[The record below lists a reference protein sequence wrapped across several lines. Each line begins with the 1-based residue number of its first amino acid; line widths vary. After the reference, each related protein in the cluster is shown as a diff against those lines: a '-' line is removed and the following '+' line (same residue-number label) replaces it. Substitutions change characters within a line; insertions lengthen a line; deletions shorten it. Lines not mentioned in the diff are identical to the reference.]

1 MAFSNQGDPKMK
13 AAILPLVALSGWL
26 CAAERT
32 PAETPGIPPKP
43 SRAEYD
49 VTGFTESFAVGA
61 SLLTPAQVR
70 ALFGQGMD
78 RAYMVVEVGCYSK
91 DRTPFAVRRADF
103 ALRPPKSPARVAPEA
118 PAEVARKT
126 GPAAARV
133 AAAALPEV
141 RTTRAVAGYLFFPA
155 GVVPSSAIELEYQG
169 NGTWLT
175 LPLR

>member
-1 MAFSNQGDPKMK
+1 MK

-32 PAETPGIPPKP
+32 SPQTPGIAPKP

-49 VTGFTESFAVGA
+49 ATGFTESLAVGA

-70 ALFGQGMD
+70 ALFGPEMD
-78 RAYMVVEVGCYSK
+78 RLYMVVEVGCYSK
-91 DRTPFAVRRADF
+91 DRSPFAVRQADF

-118 PAEVARKT
+118 PAEVARKN

-133 AAAALPEV
+133 VAAALPEV

-155 GVVPSSAIELEYQG
+155 GAVLLSAIELEYQG